1 MCKYNKEDLEKLIL
15 IDKLSYEE
23 IGKQYDVTGAAIKKA
38 ALRLGIELIK
48 RRKINDKE
56 TFNKGVE
63 LVKRD
68 FSECKTCGKSFV
80 KYASSFNIYCSHM
93 CQKKYEHNVLYQKF
107 LSGDE
112 FFQRSNY
119 SPSTFKSDILL
130 EQDNKCNICGI
141 NNEWNGKP
149 MTFVLDHIDGNAS
162 NNLRNNLRLICH
174 NCDSQLDTY
183 KSKNKNSARKER
195 YK

>member
-48 RRKINDKE
+48 RRKINGKE

-80 KYASSFNIYCSHM
+80 KYASSFNIYCSHT